1 MTLQMQHSKADLIHN
16 TSQKEADYRT
26 AMEQKDEDDIIIEMF
41 STLRKLDVIEK
52 SEFKKLSLFK
62 HLPNKSVQFKKDL
75 LLTFKT

>member
-1 MTLQMQHSKADLIHN
+1 
-16 TSQKEADYRT
+16 
-26 AMEQKDEDDIIIEMF
+26 MEQKDEDDIIIEMF